1 MKKIIVYIAGIFA
14 FAGCSMEPILTS
26 SYSEDVAWSS
36 EDNCQMYI
44 NKFYPLVGQSYYEP
58 EVFFDSASD
67 ILKSNSPNSEISF
80 FSYGSVAV
88 SPENNIFE
96 NWTVG
101 HSWVIDCC
109 RFLDGLKT
117 RGEGLPEDFRLQAE
131 AQVRWFR
138 AHVYFEMARRY
149 GASLILYREL
159 PPLGEKD
166 HPRCTPDECWDFIK
180 EDLQF
185 AADNLPDN
193 DIPGKLTKGA
203 AYAMM
208 ARAML
213 YAERYD
219 DAYKACVKVEEC
231 GYDLEP
237 DYAQLFKY
245 KRAAG
250 VSCESIVEFGF
261 SYPNLAY
268 SFDKFYCPPGDGG
281 YAELSPT
288 EELVSQYQMADGTDF
303 SWDNPAMAAD
313 PYTGREPRF
322 YASILYH
329 GCTWKG
335 RTLDMRNS
343 SKDGVAFGGGTTSTG
358 YYMRKLFDESQT
370 VGFTNSDLTKY
381 YIRFAEIILIKAEAL
396 AQLGKYGQSMDELN
410 RIRHRAGFTTDLT
423 AADKNTCMQ
432 YIMHER
438 MIELAF
444 EGHRFWDLRR
454 WGLADKRLNNM
465 HLTGVK
471 PVQSGDTITYTLFD
485 ADNGKI
491 RKYPTK
497 YNRFPIPVNE
507 LLRNGKME
515 QFEEWK

>member
-1 MKKIIVYIAGIFA
+1 MLVAVA
-14 FAGCSMEPILTS
+14 CSMEPILTS

-36 EDNCQMYI
+36 TENCQMYI
-44 NKFYPLVGQSYYEP
+44 NKFYPLIGQSYYDS
-58 EVFFDSASD
+58 EVFSDSASD

-88 SPENNIFE
+88 TPESNIFN
-96 NWTVG
+96 NWSSG
-101 HSWVIDCC
+101 HLWAIDCC
-109 RFLDGLKT
+109 RFLDGLKK
-117 RGEGLPEDFRLQAE
+117 RGGELPEEFRLQAE

-138 AHVYFEMARRY
+138 AQVYFEMARRY
-149 GASLILYREL
+149 GASLVLYKEL

-166 HPRCTPDECWDFIK
+166 HARCTPEECWDFIY
-180 EDLQF
+180 EDLVF
-185 AADNLPDN
+185 AADHLPSS

-203 AYAMM
+203 AYALM

-213 YAERYD
+213 YAGRYE
-219 DAYKACVKVEEC
+219 DAYNAGVSVEAC
-231 GYDLEP
+231 GYELEP

-245 KRAAG
+245 KRASG
-250 VSCESIVEFGF
+250 VSRESIVEFGF
-261 SYPNLAY
+261 AYPNLSY

-288 EELVSQYQMADGTDF
+288 EELVSQYQMADGTNF

-329 GCTWKG
+329 GCTWKK
-335 RTLDMRNS
+335 RTMDMRSS

-370 VGFTNSDLTKY
+370 VGFSESDLTKY

-396 AQLGKYGQSMDELN
+396 AQMGKYGQCMDELN
-410 RIRHRAGFTTDLT
+410 RVRRRAGFTTDLT
-423 AADKNTCMQ
+423 SADKNTCMK

-438 MIELAF
+438 MVELAF

-454 WGLADKRLNNM
+454 WGLAGQYLNNM

-471 PVQSGDTITYTLFD
+471 PVDVGGVVTYKAFD

-491 RKYPTK
+491 RKYPAK
-497 YNRFPIPVNE
+497 YDRFPVPSDEIQ
-507 LLRNGKME
+507 RNAKME
-515 QFEEWK
+515 QFDEWK